1 MGYQDVL
8 FAQFGHGDGVV
19 VMTNGEGGNDLAQGI
34 LRAVAFEY
42 HWPSNQT
49 TMRKATSLSPAR
61 RKALVGKYDI
71 QGLGS
76 FEILEQDGQLMI
88 SLREG
93 AQEPLY
99 AASPTVLFVLSRKLD
114 LRLAKDGS
122 ADGRLVSGSFDV
134 QFKRIAKAAVH

>member
-1 MGYQDVL
+1 
-8 FAQFGHGDGVV
+8 
-19 VMTNGEGGNDLAQGI
+19 MTNGEGGNDLAQGI

-42 HWPSNQT
+42 QWPSNQT
-49 TMRKATSLSPAR
+49 TMRKATALSPAR
-61 RKALVGKYDI
+61 RKALIGKYEI
-71 QGLGS
+71 QGRGS

-99 AASPTVLFVLSRKLD
+99 AASPAVLFLLSRKLE
-114 LRLAKDGS
+114 LRMAKDGS

-134 QFKRIAKAAVH
+134 QFKRIGKAAAH